1 MTPAVTLSL
10 TAQGLQVAST
20 VIAQQMRLA
29 DAMIDQAFVAQRALM
44 GEYPTLPVAKRVV
57 AKKAAARPKSTPKPA
72 QKVARPI
79 RTETVT
85 SPKVIA
91 APVKNQVAK
100 PAPAK
105 PAAIVEAKAASVAA
119 PAKQPK
125 KAAPAK
131 VQAVATAPVTTA
143 PKAKSAAKTKAPA
156 KAKAAAPRVDA
167 APNPAKS
174 APAPTVKKPA
184 SKAKV
189 KKPAKKVTVADA
201 PWNGKSAPKT

>member
-29 DAMIDQAFVAQRALM
+29 DAMIDQAFVTQRALM
-44 GEYPTLPVAKRVV
+44 GEYPTLPVAKRAV

-91 APVKNQVAK
+91 APVKKQVAK
-100 PAPAK
+100 P
-105 PAAIVEAKAASVAA
+105 A

-143 PKAKSAAKTKAPA
+143 PKAKSTAKTKAPA
-156 KAKAAAPRVDA
+156 KAKAAAPLVDA

-174 APAPTVKKPA
+174 APVPTAQKPA

-189 KKPAKKVTVADA
+189 KKPTKKVTVADA